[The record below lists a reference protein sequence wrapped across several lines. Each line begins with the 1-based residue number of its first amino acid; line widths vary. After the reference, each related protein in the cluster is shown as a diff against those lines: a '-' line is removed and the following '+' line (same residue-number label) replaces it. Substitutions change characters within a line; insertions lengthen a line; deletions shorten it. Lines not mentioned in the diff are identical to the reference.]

1 MNSGSMHAPNAI
13 EPYPPLDPI
22 DILQGYR
29 QQGPDGYLKIQHAT
43 VTWWVY
49 RVQGE
54 IIYITHSVDPV
65 DRIDSHLRRL
75 SHTIPVL
82 TAEVRSQ
89 VRHSLEA
96 HKSQPGGEYKTICEL
111 IHQAILTQQTAQ
123 DLCQVLSQEALECL
137 LAANSGTSQIYQV
150 FLTFPDA
157 FPLNLTQLLK
167 NSRSRVSEWLK
178 FSPQVWSPYQRPYLM
193 PQATAVQKLPLA
205 QQENLGRI
213 LRGFSFRQLGIL
225 LQQDELSLVQR
236 LLPLIQQKAI
246 VLRDPQTPFDQL
258 PKWEHS
264 ASSEQSEASVP
275 PPPLQ
280 SLQQGGTLFESNSIG
295 SKRSKIACIDD
306 SPAIL
311 QTIERFLGKE
321 EVNLKIINNSMT
333 ALLEIMR
340 FKPDLILMDV
350 GMPQVDGYE
359 LCKLIRRHQL
369 FKTTPIIMVT
379 GNTGLID
386 RAKAKLAGA
395 TDYMTKPFTQ
405 DELLTMVFRHVRE

>member
-1 MNSGSMHAPNAI
+1 MNSELMHVPSAI
-13 EPYPPLDPI
+13 EPQLRFDPI
-22 DILQGYR
+22 GILHGYR

-75 SHTIPVL
+75 SHTIPAL

-96 HKSQPGGEYKTICEL
+96 HKAQPDGEYKTICAL
-111 IHQAILTQQTAQ
+111 IHQAILTQQTVQ
-123 DLCQVLSQEALECL
+123 DLCQVLSQEALESL
-137 LAANSGTSQIYQV
+137 LSATSGTSQIYQV
-150 FLTFPDA
+150 PLTFPDA
-157 FPLNLTQLLK
+157 FPLNLTHLLK
-167 NSRSRVSEWLK
+167 NGRSRISEWLK
-178 FSPQVWSPYQRPYLM
+178 FSPLVWSPYQRPYLM
-193 PQATAVQKLPLA
+193 PHAAAVEKLPLS

-225 LQQDELSLVQR
+225 LQQDEISLVQR
-236 LLPLIQQKAI
+236 LFPLIQQKAI
-246 VLRDPQTPFDQL
+246 VLRDPQTPYDQL

-264 ASSEQSEASVP
+264 TSFDQREAPVP
-275 PPPLQ
+275 PPQLQ
-280 SLQQGGTLFESNSIG
+280 SLEKGGTLLEANPIVP
-295 SKRSKIACIDD
+295 KRSKIACD

-321 EVNLKIINNSMT
+321 EVNLKIISNSVT

-405 DELLTMVFRHVRE
+405 NELLTMVFRHVRE